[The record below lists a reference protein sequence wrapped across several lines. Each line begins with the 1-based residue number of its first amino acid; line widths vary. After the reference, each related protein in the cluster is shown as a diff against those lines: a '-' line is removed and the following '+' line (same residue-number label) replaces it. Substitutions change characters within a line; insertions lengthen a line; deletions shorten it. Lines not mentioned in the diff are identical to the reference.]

1 MRPDRKACEKCFNFP
16 SIEKVRFRIRRMKR
30 ILAIENYL
38 METKS
43 SETGNLEITKFLK
56 SNVTDASPSALKL
69 RERCKQYVSH
79 RQWLKDHFSKLREY
93 DVVDDSGKIYHDK
106 WISKLSKIYHD
117 EPAMKESLLD
127 ALIKFTLSRYD
138 GHVNAPCSP
147 KLIAFFQN
155 IYALNPK
162 FYRIFSQNFGGYH
175 EHILRKFEAVESPE
189 VPIVNCSDEMIKK
202 RAKDWISKIRENNNA
217 DVLLVS
223 DMADAAKVPPMG
235 DFFHKCKVLDGG
247 IHSDH
252 CIKEDDYGQNL
263 FVRLKWHQK

>member
-1 MRPDRKACEKCFNFP
+1 MQSKTHC
-16 SIEKVRFRIRRMKR
+16 
-30 ILAIENYL
+30 IL
-38 METKS
+38 
-43 SETGNLEITKFLK
+43 SEYIFTE
-56 SNVTDASPSALKL
+56 
-69 RERCKQYVSH
+69 
-79 RQWLKDHFSKLREY
+79 
-93 DVVDDSGKIYHDK
+93 
-106 WISKLSKIYHD
+106 SKILQD
-117 EPAMKESLLD
+117 
-127 ALIKFTLSRYD
+127 
-138 GHVNAPCSP
+138 
-147 KLIAFFQN
+147 
-155 IYALNPK
+155 
-162 FYRIFSQNFGGYH
+162 FSQNFGGYH

-223 DMADAAKVPPMG
+223 DMADATKVPPMG